1 MGAEFENLGVPSDAE
16 RPSPTATAEFARIRT
31 VDVGLKIEFKLR
43 ADSATYPRN
52 CSRLQF
58 TGGWFTRLSL
68 LRNPSRLKGSH
79 DRGGNPYAG
88 TYIIESASRLQVSD
102 TRHSQR
108 ATLLDFRA
116 EIRFSLS
123 LRLRSSLFLVCVRF
137 LARGVFFGARPSVPS
152 VDSRSI
158 VRRQDTIEWTT

>member
-58 TGGWFTRLSL
+58 TGGWFTRLRAAESSDL
-68 LRNPSRLKGSH
+68 VAGSI
-79 DRGGNPYAG
+79 DPYG
-88 TYIIESASRLQVSD
+88 RV
-102 TRHSQR
+102 
-108 ATLLDFRA
+108 
-116 EIRFSLS
+116 
-123 LRLRSSLFLVCVRF
+123 
-137 LARGVFFGARPSVPS
+137 G
-152 VDSRSI
+152 
-158 VRRQDTIEWTT
+158 